1 MTQNYLVLDARM
13 AKLSVPGEFCGKE
26 EQTYKKRIPEAFNSI
41 QVNIYKNDDLELFAR
56 TVVIRTADF
65 G

>member
-13 AKLSVPGEFCGKE
+13 AALSVPENFAEKRNKL
-26 EQTYKKRIPEAFNSI
+26 YKKRIPEALNSI
-41 QVNIYKNDDLELFAR
+41 QVNFYKNDDFVLFTR

>member
-1 MTQNYLVLDARM
+1 MEN
-13 AKLSVPGEFCGKE
+13 
-26 EQTYKKRIPEAFNSI
+26 EQTYKKRIPEALNSI
-41 QVNIYKNDDLELFAR
+41 QVNFYKNGDLELFTR